1 MAGAAGAAQRRG
13 GILPFH
19 AITPFTMLDYP
30 GQVAAILWVA
40 GCTMR
45 CGYCHNPAIVTGRG
59 RVSEDEALAFL
70 TRRRG
75 KLDGVVLSG
84 GEATSWRGIAGFAAR
99 AKALDYLVKLDTNG
113 LRPDVV
119 RQLADARLIDAVA
132 LDFKA
137 PRSRFRAVTASTA
150 WRRFVTTLDWLCAQ
164 TGIACEVRTTVH
176 SDLIDEDDVLA
187 MAAML
192 AERGYRGRY
201 WIQQAIAGD
210 DRPTL
215 GALRQG
221 RPIDREHLMAHSPV
235 PIGFR

>member
-1 MAGAAGAAQRRG
+1 MASAAPAAQGRG
-13 GILPFH
+13 EALPFY

-59 RVSEDEALAFL
+59 RVSEDEAIDFLA
-70 TRRRG
+70 RRKG
-75 KLDGVVLSG
+75 KLDGLVLSG
-84 GEATSWRGIAGFAAR
+84 DEATNWRGIARFAAR
-99 AKALDYLVKLDTNG
+99 AKALDYLVKIDTNG
-113 LRPDVV
+113 LRPDVAQ
-119 RQLADARLIDAVA
+119 QLAEARLIDAVA

-137 PRSRFRAVTASTA
+137 PRHRFRQVTASTA

-164 TGIACEVRTTVH
+164 TGIACEVRTTFH
-176 SDLIDEDDVLA
+176 SDLIDEEDVLA

-210 DRPTL
+210 QRPTL

-221 RPIDREHLMAHSPV
+221 RGIDRERLKAKSPV